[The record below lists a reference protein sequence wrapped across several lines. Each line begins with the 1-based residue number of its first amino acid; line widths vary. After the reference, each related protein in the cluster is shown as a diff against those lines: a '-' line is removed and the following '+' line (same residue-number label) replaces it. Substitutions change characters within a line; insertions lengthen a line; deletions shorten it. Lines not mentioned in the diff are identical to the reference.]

1 MPSNSKAR
9 KLKAEQFRI
18 FTTVEDNPKLLDL
31 LEIAT
36 TSARKIIFIES
47 LIDVLPL
54 TTAFARLEKE
64 PAQLFDIF
72 TIWFGI
78 YPQSDTFFKQVH
90 AALYYRRKYYLDFRS
105 MKRQFISDIGL
116 DWTPHVKSLFFKKVE
131 SVCSAVRKSSFL
143 MESFLD

>member
-9 KLKAEQFRI
+9 KLKVEQFRI
-18 FTTVEDNPKLLDL
+18 FTTVTVEDNPKLLDL

-54 TTAFARLEKE
+54 TTAFACLEKE

-78 YPQSDTFFKQVH
+78 YPQSNTFFKQVH
-90 AALYYRRKYYLDFRS
+90 AALYYR
-105 MKRQFISDIGL
+105 
-116 DWTPHVKSLFFKKVE
+116 
-131 SVCSAVRKSSFL
+131 
-143 MESFLD
+143 